1 MSPWRVLKYSLVSEI
16 SCVFTFPHFIRP
28 FFPLPPPSPSC
39 LFWIP
44 FPAVSPQ
51 VQGFGQ
57 ERSFNCLWKFI
68 GTRRLG
74 PSELATRPIYPG
86 NLKTSLSPLLFS
98 KFAGHPF
105 QGVFAG
111 DPAFLL
117 FSGPSDG
124 LLPPSVQARTPC
136 TSCSYWRL
144 ALTHLHWGLWGH
156 RSLHLV
162 EVVSTR
168 YPFRC
173 SSYFV
178 FRENCGDSKNYVLLS
193 SSQNSNILWRY
204 V

>member
-1 MSPWRVLKYSLVSEI
+1 MKGTEIQPRKWDLLRVHLPSLHP
-16 SCVFTFPHFIRP
+16 T
-28 FFPLPPPSPSC
+28 FFPFASTVAILLILDSVPSSVSSSAGLWPGKELQLS
-39 LFWIP
+39 LKVHRDQTALTLRTRHTPHISWKLENIF
-44 FPAVSPQ
+44 VSPT
-51 VQGFGQ
+51 V
-57 ERSFNCLWKFI
+57 L
-68 GTRRLG
+68 
-74 PSELATRPIYPG
+74 
-86 NLKTSLSPLLFS
+86 

-111 DPAFLL
+111 DPAVLL

-168 YPFRC
+168 YPFCC